1 MSFYYNTRAI
11 GKAIARLN
19 SQGVNLFGKNS
30 QLNITDGRCIMIDAD
45 DENSKLKLGKEGICF
60 TYNKNIKLPTGD
72 TAKASVCRPLKGA
85 AYTSEELFKYDNES
99 ENPNKKIDKKHVI
112 VTARA
117 LTDLFSHGH
126 DSNKEYIKQIS
137 NTLNPRHKDPE
148 MTDDNVLPTV
158 RAIKAELGLTYDD
171 VSAVAFKSTLA
182 DSVLTLN
189 WKSNDNDLFKSVTF
203 SLYEKTSLKLI
214 TKGNLHKD
222 ETVQVFTLSNSLPY
236 VLVGELKKDGAIVGK
251 IHKIFN

>member
-117 LTDLFSHGH
+117 LTELFSHGK
-126 DSNKEYIKQIS
+126 DSNKEYIRQIS
-137 NTLNPRHKDPE
+137 NTLNPQSDDPE
-148 MTDDNVLPTV
+148 IKDENIIPTV
-158 RAIKAELGLTYDD
+158 RAIKAELGLTYED
-171 VSAVAFKSTLA
+171 VSKVAFTSTMN

-189 WKSNDNDLFKSVTF
+189 WKLNQSDLFNSIDFT
-203 SLYEKTSLKLI
+203 LYEKST
-214 TKGNLHKD
+214 
-222 ETVQVFTLSNSLPY
+222 
-236 VLVGELKKDGAIVGK
+236 LKKIVEVTLNSSNIVQAITINTNYQSVLIGKLKNNTEIVGK
-251 IHKIFN
+251 ISKLFN